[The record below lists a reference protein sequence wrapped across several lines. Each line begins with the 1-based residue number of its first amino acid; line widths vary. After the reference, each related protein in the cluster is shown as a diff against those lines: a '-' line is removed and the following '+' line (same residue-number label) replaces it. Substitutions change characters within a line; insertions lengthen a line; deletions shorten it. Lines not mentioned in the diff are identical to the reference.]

1 MVLLDFL
8 PLFPHFFILA
18 YFSRLLGDI
27 PFSPAPPSIA
37 LKSSSDNEMTFPRRI
52 PLALKQYPMEQN
64 GSLGAN
70 QLLPSSPPC
79 WTFAAHLRVGF
90 DCKQTRV
97 RTTSL
102 VFIYLFV
109 PFHSKP
115 HEDRSCCNL
124 GRIWVSKYGAAPACE
139 QLGHCCPPRGKKN
152 LLSAEIQMATEMK
165 NMIKPSTFISET
177 HLVLLKCSLMT
188 FQGYALTPQWFEF
201 LFLADSQLANK

>member
-64 GSLGAN
+64 WSLGAN

-97 RTTSL
+97 RNNFPGIYL
-102 VFIYLFV
+102 FIYL
-109 PFHSKP
+109 
-115 HEDRSCCNL
+115 C
-124 GRIWVSKYGAAPACE
+124 
-139 QLGHCCPPRGKKN
+139 
-152 LLSAEIQMATEMK
+152 
-165 NMIKPSTFISET
+165 PSTPNLMKTGVAVTWGGFEFPNT
-177 HLVLLKCSLMT
+177 VLLQPVNSLVIAALQEEKKT
-188 FQGYALTPQWFEF
+188 FYPQKSKWQQKWKTWSNLQRSFLKHTWFSWSVHWWHF
-201 LFLADSQLANK
+201 RAML